1 MYQNDNFGGWEKV
14 VGETSQLDITG
25 SEQDAISSV
34 RVRPSCTLKLFENY
48 NNDVLLDTLT
58 DDVSLLSNGV
68 NDEASS
74 LSCACTG
81 MRDKLIINNN
91 VLL

>member
-1 MYQNDNFGGWEKV
+1 MYQNDNFNGWEKV
-14 VGETSQLDITG
+14 VGVTSQLDITG

-48 NNDVLLDTLT
+48 NNDNLLDTLT
-58 DDVSLLSNGV
+58 ADVSLLSNGV

-74 LSCACTG
+74 LSCTCTG
-81 MRDKLIINNN
+81 MRKINY
-91 VLL
+91 